1 LPNLQNFILSELSC
15 CPVQLSAVLPMRKIP
30 YLLNYWS
37 DEVVYVTDE
46 NLGELSS
53 FLVFNSGEESHP
65 NSLRIY
71 VSFSTAFYP
80 EL

>member
-1 LPNLQNFILSELSC
+1 
-15 CPVQLSAVLPMRKIP
+15 MRKIP